1 MLAKNR
7 PWTLATAAFCEAS
20 LIEVC
25 SYCSNA
31 LLMNAYM
38 VSQPFPTNQFVFS
51 VVSLVLAGKY
61 LERVWGFNG
70 FILFVLATVV
80 GSNVIACA
88 VNVLEHF
95 VLQDSGMLLWVH
107 PLRDFGDLRAHGF
120 VADLDN
126 PIMA

>member
-1 MLAKNR
+1 MGVSITCKVVRTSSKTLKYAAKNR

-25 SYCSNA
+25 SYSSDTFVISA
-31 LLMNAYM
+31 HVAF
-38 VSQPFPTNQFVFS
+38 QPIQIDQFVFS

-70 FILFVLATVV
+70 FLQFVLATVV
-80 GSNVIACA
+80 GSNIIACA

-95 VLQDSGMLLWVH
+95 VLQDSGMLLW
-107 PLRDFGDLRAHGF
+107 A
-120 VADLDN
+120 
-126 PIMA
+126 